1 MVKLKSKNV
10 KLYHCKNLILL
21 WHVDID
27 KHFIGYKDNDYKIKL
42 LRKMRPKT
50 IAYVKRYDGETK
62 WMNFLIKDDDLLKK
76 YNDIWNKVCNNI

>member
-1 MVKLKSKNV
+1 MKLKSKNV
-10 KLYHCKNLILL
+10 KLYHCKNLVLL
-21 WHVDID
+21 WYVDID
-27 KHFIGYKDNDYKIKL
+27 KRFIGYKDNDYKIKL
-42 LRKMRPKT
+42 LRKMCPKT